1 MSVNRETL
9 AGGAAVKTKEEY
21 TKDVASLVGGG
32 SVEYADHAA
41 PAVNTALDVLGWS
54 GMKITER
61 SRRLSSDSWSSGV
74 TVRDTVLDI
83 LESHVGKK
91 HIFVSRGFN
100 AGIGQIVPEN
110 LRSTVEIHEKGSE
123 TVGSDAEAAQQDA
136 WTAVEVAETMAGL
149 LGVSLHLAVLDYT
162 VSKIEFDE
170 SATILDVLSELFDM
184 YRPRVFYANSTLY
197 VMDRLGAAVGGAATV
212 DAKALLVEQR
222 EVKEKTPSK
231 LKVTGA
237 STSKSKLLKEKKTR
251 TFYDEVYDYRF
262 DWQGYDTEELTE
274 FTETELER
282 VVTTYKWGLDVDGN
296 RQYLV
301 LTTRSIQQRK
311 GGDEGGAWEDTA
323 EEITFNKYTRTSNLW
338 EAPRIEFTVTGIAQ
352 KIWKRV
358 GEGSSD
364 LPPDS
369 SEELNGEYGWKFVYD
384 EGVAY
389 TFHRYVW
396 GDDPLVVRYV
406 GTGSDGTTPGEPQAD
421 PEGAGQNR
429 NAPSSAANMS
439 GHEAATKALLNMWG
453 NSITRSA
460 ERAFQPSLLGDAGG
474 GSAGGRSSPPSPP
487 RAASESSS
495 FNDQSLDGRGSKSG
509 SNASL
514 GGGDLLAG
522 EVITH
527 RAILVSKSS
536 DPVDDAG
543 ELCYVPSFKL
553 DALTPL
559 NNDSAYYETGSS
571 SKAPASKSAGAAQAG
586 GGPASSA
593 PSAPPGGFA
602 DDFFDRYLASGAPEP
617 VWGSEIRTYVALTK
631 DTHFEGFYSVFYDES
646 VDTALE
652 HNNVTIEREGKVVAG
667 EAPRAPVRKKRVLA
681 TWSVP
686 VEVTLDLDGDGSTL
700 TIQNGAIATKQ
711 DVEAV
716 AARIAQ
722 IVAKGGKQYT
732 TVVLTADLKPEIGWA
747 VAGTIAHPNGPAVTI
762 GPNGF
767 LAGFSKSFAA
777 AQSERTVQLVIESD
791 LA

>member
-1 MSVNRETL
+1 MAVNREAL
-9 AGGAAVKTKEEY
+9 SGGAAVKSKEEY
-21 TKDVASLVGGG
+21 TKDVSSIVGGG
-32 SVEYADHAA
+32 SVEYANHSA
-41 PAVNTALDVLGWS
+41 PAVNTSLDVLGWT

-61 SRRLSSDSWSSGV
+61 SRRLSSDSWSSSV
-74 TVRDTVLDI
+74 TVRDTILDA

-91 HIFVSRGFN
+91 HIFISRGFN

-110 LRSTVEIHEKGSE
+110 LKSTVEIHEKGAE
-123 TVGSDAEAAQQDA
+123 AVGSDAEADQQDA
-136 WTAVEVAETMAGL
+136 WTAVGVAEVMADLVGIT
-149 LGVSLHLAVLDYT
+149 LHLAVLDYT
-162 VSKIEFDE
+162 VSKLEFDE

-184 YRPRVFYANSTLY
+184 YRPRVFYAGGILY
-197 VMDRLGAAVGGAATV
+197 VMDRLGASLGGAATL

-237 STSKSKLLKEKKTR
+237 STSRSKLLKEKKTR
-251 TFYDEVYDYRF
+251 THYDSVYDYRF

-274 FTETELER
+274 FSETELER

-311 GGDEGGAWEDTA
+311 GGDEGGAWEDAA

-338 EAPRIEFTVTGIAQ
+338 EAPRIEFTVVGIAQ
-352 KIWKRV
+352 KIWKKPSGGRA
-358 GEGSSD
+358 

-369 SEELNGEYGWKFVYD
+369 SEELNSEYGWTFVYED
-384 EGVAY
+384 GVAY

-396 GDDPLVVRYV
+396 GDDPLVVKYV
-406 GTGSDGTTPGEPQAD
+406 GTGADGTTAGEPQAN

-439 GHEAATKALLNMWG
+439 GHEAATSALINLWG
-453 NSITRSA
+453 NSVTRSA
-460 ERAFQPSLLGDAGG
+460 ARAFQPSLLGDAGG
-474 GSAGGRSSPPSPP
+474 GSAGGRAAPPSAP
-487 RAASESSS
+487 RAVSDSSS
-495 FNDQSLDGRGSKSG
+495 FNDQSLDGRGSRSG
-509 SNASL
+509 SNTTL
-514 GGGDLLAG
+514 GSGDLLAG
-522 EVITH
+522 EIITH
-527 RAILVSKSS
+527 RAILVAKSS
-536 DPVDDAG
+536 EPFDDGG

-559 NNDSAYYETGSS
+559 NEDSAYYETGGG
-571 SKAPASKSAGAAQAG
+571 SKAPASAAAAAAQAG
-586 GGPASSA
+586 GGPPSSA
-593 PSAPPGGFA
+593 PSAPPGGFS
-602 DDFFDRYLASGAPEP
+602 DDFFDKYLTTGAPEP

-646 VDTALE
+646 VDTAVE

-667 EAPRAPVRKKRVLA
+667 EAPRAPVKKKRVLA

-686 VEVTLDLDGDGSTL
+686 LEVTLDLTGDGSTL

-716 AARIAQ
+716 ANRIAE
-722 IVAKGGKQYT
+722 IIAKGGKQYT
-732 TVVLTADLKPEIGWA
+732 TVVLTADLKPEVGWA
-747 VAGTIAHPNGPAVTI
+747 ISGTIAHPNGPTVTI
-762 GPNGF
+762 GANGF
-767 LAGFSKSFAA
+767 LAGFSKTFEAA
-777 AQSERTVQLVIESD
+777 ASQRTVQLVIESD
-791 LA
+791 LT